1 MKSTFIELVN
11 HLDQYDAMKSEI
23 AEQLFKNSIYHN
35 IVSESDMIIIAG
47 KHQNA
52 NAFSYIK
59 RYVRGGDIY
68 SCIIC
73 QNVDETAWTG
83 IHPQCMKTLGRLK
96 YKYINHTGIPNG
108 NKVNSH
114 FYIHNSFLL
123 IIQHPNNV
131 PIVSKLCLQTNLN
144 NWIPLKW
151 ARYSMCILLLSEFD
165 LLHELQQYI
174 MRCF

>member
-1 MKSTFIELVN
+1 MQSTFIELVN

-68 SCIIC
+68 NCIIC
-73 QNVDETAWTG
+73 QNVGKAVSTG
-83 IHPQCMKTLGRLK
+83 IHPRCMKILEQLECRV
-96 YKYINHTGIPNG
+96 NCTGIPLG
-108 NKVNSH
+108 RKVSSR

-123 IIQHPNNV
+123 IIQYLNDEI
-131 PIVSKLCLQTNLN
+131 IVSKLCLQTNLD

-151 ARYSMCILLLSEFD
+151 ARYSICILLLSEFD
-165 LLHELQQYI
+165 LLHDLQRYI
-174 MRCF
+174 MRFF